1 MMRQDETIDLA
12 ELRKLS
18 DTLFRRLEQGGV
30 RQILVKNPY
39 YWMIFPDAAFNSDQ
53 QPELLMGHVFDDMSD
68 LRSEAGAPDEEFVS
82 FWHAF
87 HHLSGL
93 MLFLANADLQG
104 GLFAASAEGDV
115 R

>member
-39 YWMIFPDAAFNSDQ
+39 YWMIFPDAAFN
-53 QPELLMGHVFDDMSD
+53 PELLMGHVFDDMSD